1 MVCDHQKKALREN
14 MYIET
19 CKEAVDEHDFME
31 VKKNGSLGAVDG
43 QHDDRHITRAIG
55 IWVCYDYLNAP
66 RKVEPRTA
74 REKSLNKVYGES
86 TI

>member
-1 MVCDHQKKALREN
+1 MVCDHHKKVLREN

-19 CKEAVDEHDFME
+19 CEEACHEHDFME
-31 VKKNGSLGAVDG
+31 VKANGSLGAVDG

-55 IWVCYDYLNAP
+55 VWVCYDYLNPP
-66 RKVEPRTA
+66 RKIERQTS
-74 REKSLNKVYGES
+74 RGKSYTRIINES

>member
-1 MVCDHQKKALREN
+1 MVCDHQKKVLREN

-19 CKEAVDEHDFME
+19 CAEACDEHDFME
-31 VKKNGSLGAVDG
+31 VKSNGSLGAVDG

-66 RKVEPRTA
+66 RRAKETTISRQKIVKTI
-74 REKSLNKVYGES
+74 NES

>member
-1 MVCDHQKKALREN
+1 

-19 CKEAVDEHDFME
+19 CSDACDEHDFME
-31 VKKNGSLGAVDG
+31 VKGNGSLGAVDG

-55 IWVCYDYLNAP
+55 VWICYDYLNAP
-66 RKVEPRTA
+66 RRVELPTGRG
-74 REKSLNKVYGES
+74 KSYTRIVNES